1 VLAQVGG
8 VGAGETVHLKM
19 LGPAMTGVIK
29 KTKVLM
35 TLGYLLP
42 LSLPDCHHDFVGP
55 FSLDVF
61 VLYEVRFEM

>member
-1 VLAQVGG
+1 
-8 VGAGETVHLKM
+8 M